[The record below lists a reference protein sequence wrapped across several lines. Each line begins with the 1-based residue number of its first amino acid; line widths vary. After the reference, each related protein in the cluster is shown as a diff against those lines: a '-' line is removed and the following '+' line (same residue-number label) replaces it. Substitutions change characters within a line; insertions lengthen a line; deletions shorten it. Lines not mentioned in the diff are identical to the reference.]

1 MGFRVLGF
9 RVMGFRV
16 IGFTALGFRL
26 LGFGAYTKNHTASS
40 SYRFDRACGFIHR
53 VYFRERDF
61 GALFATVRFL
71 LKIPIRKWD
80 DMRVAPSICM
90 QNMHCK

>member
-61 GALFATVRFL
+61 
-71 LKIPIRKWD
+71 WC
-80 DMRVAPSICM
+80 SICYGPFFVE
-90 QNMHCK
+90 NPNS